1 MTQRYF
7 IFKLN
12 PGEEGYEPRKELY
25 KITINAKY
33 DTSNPAEHI
42 IEYSNRTGIH
52 NVVEEIV
59 PALVRRLIEED
70 PRIREQ
76 LREWAERVAE
86 RAER

>member
-7 IFKLN
+7 IYKLN
-12 PGEEGYEPRKELY
+12 PGEGEYEPGKELY
-25 KITINAKY
+25 KITINAKF
-33 DTSNPAEHI
+33 DSSNPSEYI
-42 IEYSNRTGIH
+42 IEYSNGAGIH
-52 NVVEEIV
+52 NVVEEIIHEV
-59 PALVRRLIEED
+59 VRKLIEED